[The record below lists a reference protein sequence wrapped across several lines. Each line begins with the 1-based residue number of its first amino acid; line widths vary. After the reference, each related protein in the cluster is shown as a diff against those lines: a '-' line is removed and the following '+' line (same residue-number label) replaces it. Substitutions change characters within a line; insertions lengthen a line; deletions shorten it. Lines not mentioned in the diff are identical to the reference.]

1 MNNIEIS
8 EMLILLH
15 EDNMFLA
22 SMLLPL
28 FSQNEKV
35 SKELQTT
42 YSTLMSK
49 YKAITSGILSDPIK
63 ETN

>member
-15 EDNMFLA
+15 EENMFLA

-35 SKELQTT
+35 SKELQNT

-49 YKAITSGILSDPIK
+49 YKAIASGILSDPIK
-63 ETN
+63 ETS